1 MYRASRG
8 LAGSGFGTGVKPA
21 GYGNGVAPAGG
32 TAMRCQA
39 ADEPVELGSI
49 EGHAGYFARGI
60 LEDQQSALWP
70 VRNFDLGKQACGQP
84 FWRLAHHHTID
95 LRFTNAVKR
104 SGMLHREQFIL
115 QPGLSQPLVTL
126 GLLDLFT
133 QRIEQAKGEAAGKEE
148 DLRRLGVAAQDDD
161 SVFCRFVA
169 DGEGLEFQWAWFRL
183 YLGLCLGL
191 SLCGGCGQRGISS
204 IKFDGVARQDAGTG
218 GWDGG

>member
-8 LAGSGFGTGVKPA
+8 LAGSGFGTGIGIKPA
-21 GYGNGVAPAGG
+21 GHRDGVAPAGSA
-32 TAMRCQA
+32 AMRCQA
-39 ADEPVELGSI
+39 ADEPVELSSI

-126 GLLDLFT
+126 GLLDLLA
-133 QRIEQAKGEAAGKEE
+133 QRTEQAKGEAAGKEE
-148 DLRRLGVAAQDDD
+148 DLLRLGVAAQNDD
-161 SVFCRFVA
+161 SVFSRFVA
-169 DGEGLEFQWAWFRL
+169 DGEGLEFQWGWFRL
-183 YLGLCLGL
+183 YLGRYLGRC
-191 SLCGGCGQRGISS
+191 LCGGGGQRGISS
-204 IKFDGVARQDAGTG
+204 IKFDGIA
-218 GWDGG
+218 

>member
-1 MYRASRG
+1 
-8 LAGSGFGTGVKPA
+8 
-21 GYGNGVAPAGG
+21 
-32 TAMRCQA
+32 MRCQA
-39 ADEPVELGSI
+39 ADEPVELSSI

-84 FWRLAHHHTID
+84 FWRLGDHHTIN
-95 LRFTNAVKR
+95 LRFADAVEG
-104 SGMLHREQFIL
+104 SGVLHREQFIL

-126 GLLDLFT
+126 GLLDLLA
-133 QRIEQAKGEAAGKEE
+133 QRTEQAKGEAAGKEE
-148 DLRRLGVAAQDDD
+148 DLRRLGVAAQNDD
-161 SVFCRFVA
+161 SVFSRFVA